1 MSELLTARDAI
12 ARIPGWDPG
21 QVRIETLYGGLTNRI
36 FRVTRGRKAFV
47 LRLDAA
53 HTQSFNLDRRIETAI
68 MRAAA
73 AAGLAP
79 AIVHADAAAGI
90 MLSEYLHGKVWS
102 LPDLYDTANLDAV
115 GDLLRRV
122 HALPLSGVRLDTQ
135 AVAHRYTTSL
145 QDSPDLQSVAL
156 RCQAVIADLPATTKF
171 CCCHND
177 VIAENI
183 IATPQLKLL
192 DWEYACDNH
201 PLFDLASLVGFHQ
214 LGPVKAGALLDAY
227 AGGADGELR
236 ERLAQQVR
244 VYDAIHWLWLAN
256 RQLLSHDR
264 RQAAKLQELQQ
275 RLK

>member
-1 MSELLTARDAI
+1 MSELLAARDAV
-12 ARIPGWDPG
+12 ARIPGWDLS
-21 QVRIETLYGGLTNRI
+21 QVRIEALHGGLTNRI
-36 FRVTRGRKAFV
+36 FRVTRGRDAFV

-68 MRAAA
+68 VRTAA

-79 AIVHADAAAGI
+79 TIVYADTASGI
-90 MLSEYLHGKVWS
+90 LLSEYVHGKVWS
-102 LPDLYDTANLDAV
+102 LHDLDDTVNLDSLS
-115 GDLLRRV
+115 DMLRRV
-122 HALPLSGVRLDTQ
+122 HALPLSGVRLDAQ
-135 AVAHRYTTSL
+135 AVARRYAIGL
-145 QDSPDLQSVAL
+145 QDSPDLHAVAL
-156 RCQAVIADLPATTKF
+156 RCEEIIADVPATTNF

-192 DWEYACDNH
+192 DWEYACDND
-201 PLFDLASLVGFHQ
+201 PLFDLASLVGFHE
-214 LGPVKAGALLDAY
+214 LGPAKAGALLDAY
-227 AGGADGELR
+227 AGEAGVELR

-244 VYDAIHWLWLAN
+244 VYNAIHWLWLAN

-264 RQAAKLQELQQ
+264 RQDAKLHELQQ